1 MQINAHFTDDDYVA
15 FRLFYNQYDARNRRL
30 ILFNRSRALLVSAI
44 FVLLFVYLGYEKS
57 FILIESA
64 ILGLLSLLWFFFYPS
79 YFIFMVR
86 RSIKKMKKKG
96 TPLFSEQMTYDFK
109 ENEIVSTTDTRTS
122 IIPYSSV
129 KEISKTADCL
139 YIHLY
144 ENSLLPLPLRFIE
157 NPDALIDLI
166 NQKKSESIA

>member
-64 ILGLLSLLWFFFYPS
+64 ILGLLSLLWFLFYPS

-96 TPLFSEQMTYDFK
+96 LRAYPTSQRRPRVWRRAGL
-109 ENEIVSTTDTRTS
+109 TS
-122 IIPYSSV
+122 IG
-129 KEISKTADCL
+129 T
-139 YIHLY
+139 
-144 ENSLLPLPLRFIE
+144 
-157 NPDALIDLI
+157 
-166 NQKKSESIA
+166 